1 MPESIFALLFAAIG
15 HLSFALTF
23 LSYAQKNLIRLR
35 MIAVVSLTF
44 GLVYNTYINI
54 KMPPGDD
61 IRLVLGWLSLFLL
74 QNLYLLVR
82 EIKDTLEVPLGG
94 ETKLLLAGT
103 FPKMHSKDW
112 QTLLAAAKKIEA
124 KAGEIFLSAGDPT
137 RSLRLSYE
145 GLAEEVREGVRR
157 DCAVGTL
164 WGELTFV
171 LGEDCFNASPVDLI
185 AKTDMKMYEW
195 DYAVLRDLCNKNTRL
210 NVALQ
215 HGFIYSAGL
224 KHGLL
229 WNKVMPK
236 EIKC

>member
-1 MPESIFALLFAAIG
+1 MTDSSFAIIFTALG

-23 LSYAQKNLIRLR
+23 LSYAQKSLIRLR
-35 MIAVVSLTF
+35 TIAVVSLTF

-54 KMPPGDD
+54 KMPPGED
-61 IRLVLGWLSLFLL
+61 IRLVLGWLALFLT
-74 QNLYLLVR
+74 QNVYLLVK
-82 EIKDTLEVPLGG
+82 EIKDTLEVPLGA
-94 ETKLLLAGT
+94 ESKLLLACT

-112 QTLLAAAKKIEA
+112 ETLLQAAKKVEA
-124 KAGEIFLSAGDPT
+124 KAGEQLLKVGEPT
-137 RSLRLSYE
+137 RTLRLTYE
-145 GLAEEVREGVRR
+145 GWAEEIREGVRR
-157 DCAVGTL
+157 DCQVGTL

-171 LGEDCFNASPVDLI
+171 LGEDCFNASSVDI
-185 AKTDMKMYEW
+185 VAKTDLKIYEW

-229 WNKVMPK
+229 WNKAK
-236 EIKC
+236 KDNKC